1 MNYSENPYA
10 SPMDGYAITA
20 EVDDRASFIT
30 KTYAHLVGAIALF
43 VALETIILK
52 LPGVDNYFAM
62 LFGNKFGIL
71 IVFGLFVGVSY
82 IAESWAASSTSLGM
96 QYAGLGLYV
105 VAESVIFA
113 PMLYIATRFAKYDGV
128 LLSAAVATIVLF
140 ALMTV
145 VVFITRKDFSFLRSF
160 LIFGSF
166 AALGLIVMALLFGF
180 QLGAIFTYFM
190 IALACSY
197 ILYDTSNVLHHYRI
211 GQHVA
216 AALALFAS
224 VALLFWYI
232 LRLFMRSRD

>member
-1 MNYSENPYA
+1 
-10 SPMDGYAITA
+10 MDQYAITA
-20 EVDDRASFIT
+20 ETDDRASFIT

-43 VALETIILK
+43 VALETIILSI
-52 LPGVDNYFAM
+52 PGVENYFEM
-62 LFGNKFGIL
+62 LFGSQFSIL
-71 IVFGLFVGVSY
+71 IVLGLFIGVSY
-82 IAESWAASSTSLGM
+82 IAQKWAESSTSLGV

-113 PMLYIATRFAKYDGV
+113 PILYIASRFAKYEGV
-128 LLSAAVATIVLF
+128 LTSAAIATLVLF
-140 ALMTV
+140 ALMTA
-145 VVFITRKDFSFLRSF
+145 VVFFTRRDFSFLRSF
-160 LIFGSF
+160 LMFGSF
-166 AALGLIVMALLFGF
+166 AALGLVVMALLFNF
-180 QLGAIFTYFM
+180 QLGVIFTYFM

-216 AALALFAS
+216 ASLALFAS